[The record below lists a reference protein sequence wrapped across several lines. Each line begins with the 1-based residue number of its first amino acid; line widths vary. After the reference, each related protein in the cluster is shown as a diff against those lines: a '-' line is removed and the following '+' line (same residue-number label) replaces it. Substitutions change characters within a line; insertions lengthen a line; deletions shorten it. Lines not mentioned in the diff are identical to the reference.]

1 MPAGR
6 SPRRAGVRRFS
17 VFFGTRSAVKSD
29 EPGGHRARSPADP
42 VKLKLLRGNPG
53 KRAIRPEPEP
63 TLLTEPPA
71 PPRNL
76 RGDALDEWGRVTR
89 ELIRLGMLTVLDL
102 RPLAAYCQVFGR
114 WMAAEDTLAL
124 TAMPAT
130 DHLTYVVARNGEP
143 HSPRRS
149 ARNSPSGRP
158 RPACRRAAGCTACAR
173 PGPPNSPAWVLRP
186 MSSWPSPATSH
197 CPRFS
202 GTPTNSIGAR
212 RPMPPWPCSKPEQN
226 CKTRHPGFTISAFS
240 C

>member
-1 MPAGR
+1 MPG
-6 SPRRAGVRRFS
+6 PPPTPF
-17 VFFGTRSAVKSD
+17 
-29 EPGGHRARSPADP
+29 
-42 VKLKLLRGNPG
+42 KLKLLRGNPG

-71 PPRNL
+71 PPRIL

-143 HSPRRS
+143 HSPE
-149 ARNSPSGRP
+149 ALGKKF
-158 RPACRRAAGCTACAR
+158 AEWATAAGLPPRCRLHGLRKARTAQLASL
-173 PGPPNSPAWVLRP
+173 GASPHVIMAVTGHKSLSEVQRYADKFNRRKAADAA
-186 MSSWPSPATSH
+186 MALLKT
-197 CPRFS
+197 
-202 GTPTNSIGAR
+202 GT
-212 RPMPPWPCSKPEQN
+212 EL
-226 CKTRHPGFTISAFS
+226 
-240 C
+240 